1 LKPALDR
8 LYADFNYP
16 DSAAD
21 PIQIVRRYER
31 PDDREIVAF
40 CAASLAF
47 GRVGSVMQSIDQL
60 MAVMGPRPAEYVRA
74 FEPRR
79 DGAAFG
85 HLVHRWTRGRDLA
98 ALVWILRQMLDRSGS
113 IEGFFLEPDDGS
125 SADVAHALDS
135 FSERALALDLAVV
148 YGRAPRRRTGVC
160 YFFPRPA
167 AGSGCKRLN
176 LFLRW
181 MVRRDALDLGVWTRV
196 SPARLIVPLDTHVV
210 RVGRCLGLTRYTSPG
225 WRMAHDITA
234 SLRELDPA
242 DPVKYDYALCHLGM
256 MNACGFGRE
265 PRGATRRATSP
276 DAQCPLRGWCRPNG
290 HTRAPSR
297 RPSGRP

>member
-1 LKPALDR
+1 L
-8 LYADFNYP
+8 
-16 DSAAD
+16 
-21 PIQIVRRYER
+21 
-31 PDDREIVAF
+31 
-40 CAASLAF
+40 
-47 GRVGSVMQSIDQL
+47 
-60 MAVMGPRPAEYVRA
+60 GPRPAEYVRG

-113 IEGFFLEPDDGS
+113 IEGFFLEQDDHS

-135 FSERALALDLAVV
+135 FSERALALDLAAV
-148 YGRAPRRRTGVC
+148 YGRAARRRTGVC
-160 YFFPRPA
+160 YFFPRPS

-196 SPARLIVPLDTHVV
+196 SPARLVVALDTHVV

-225 WRMAHDITA
+225 WRMARDITA
-234 SLRELDPA
+234 SLRRLDPN

-256 MNACGFGRE
+256 MNACG
-265 PRGATRRATSP
+265 
-276 DAQCPLRGWCRPNG
+276 
-290 HTRAPSR
+290 
-297 RPSGRP
+297 